1 MIAIRFG
8 SNLKWAIEASMSKKR
23 VDVPEIKDEIEGW
36 AALLEE
42 IRKQEASDPD
52 LTDEEKRYLNEL
64 ENLPEDEWE
73 PVTCPGK
80 PVSEIIIEDR
90 GER

>member
-1 MIAIRFG
+1 
-8 SNLKWAIEASMSKKR
+8 MSKKII
-23 VDVPEIKDEIEGW
+23 DMPEINDEAEGW

-42 IRKQEASDPD
+42 IRKQEAADPD
-52 LTDEEKRYLNEL
+52 LTDEEKRFLDEL

-73 PVTCPGK
+73 PITCPGK